1 MGMNRRIAVLC
12 LSTLAIAG
20 YAQDS
25 ASAAR
30 RARTIPAATA
40 IDVTLNETIDSSK
53 ATEGQT
59 FSGVVR
65 NAIVVNGRTIV
76 PAGAD
81 ARVQLVNLD
90 PSGKFKGQTQLGVVL
105 TSVRVNDRD
114 VTVETG
120 QVTRVS
126 GSQGKNTALKTGVG
140 AGIGAAIGAIAGG
153 GKGAAIGAGVGG
165 AAGAGSQIFTK
176 GKTVKIPSE
185 TVLTF
190 TTTRAA
196 RL

>member
-1 MGMNRRIAVLC
+1 MRQALC
-12 LSTLAIAG
+12 LLTLCALSSAIPG
-20 YAQDS
+20 WAQNS
-25 ASAAR
+25 ASGAR
-30 RARTIPAATA
+30 RARTIPAATS
-40 IDVTLNETIDSSK
+40 INVTLNEMIDSSE
-53 ATEGQT
+53 ATEGQSY
-59 FSGVVR
+59 SGVVR
-65 NAIVVNGRTIV
+65 DEITVNGRTLV
-76 PAGAD
+76 PAGSN

-90 PSGKFKGQTQLGVVL
+90 RSGKFKGSTQLGVVL
-105 TSVRVNDRD
+105 TSVSVEGREVP
-114 VTVETG
+114 VETG
-120 QVTRVS
+120 QVVKAS

-190 TTTRAA
+190 TLTRAA
-196 RL
+196 RI